1 MEVTIKFFATLG
13 EITGRKEEKVKTVE
27 NTTLGNLIEELSQK
41 YGSAFT
47 YYIYE
52 KGKRSVNPTL
62 QFLIDGINVN
72 TLSGFKTKLKNGST
86 VAIIPPVGGG

>member
-1 MEVTIKFFATLG
+1 MDVVVKFFATLR
-13 EITGRKEEKVKTVE
+13 EITEKKEEKVKIAE
-27 NTTLGNLIEELSQK
+27 NATLGSLIEELSQK

-72 TLSGFKTKLKNGST
+72 TLNGFKTKLKNGSI